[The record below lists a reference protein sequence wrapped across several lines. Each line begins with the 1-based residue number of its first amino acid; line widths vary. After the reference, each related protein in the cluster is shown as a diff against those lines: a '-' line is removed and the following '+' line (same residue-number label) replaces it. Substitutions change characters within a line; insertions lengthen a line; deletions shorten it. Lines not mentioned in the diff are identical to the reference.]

1 MSESHRYAANEF
13 SYILQRQESDV
24 STTEG
29 YPFNDFNNLMKND
42 QQQTQQ
48 HQYYS
53 NQQQLEQQQQQQP
66 TSQQYTHHD
75 GLRDESSG
83 AGGGGGGGGHPQ
95 QMPLDTTLGETL
107 SSLPQASFNYINSIV
122 GSGVIGIP
130 YAFHRAGFG
139 LGLMLL
145 ILVAYITDYS
155 LILMVKCGHICGRF
169 SYPGIMEAAYGKYG
183 YYLLSLLQFMYPFLA
198 MISYNVVV
206 GDTLSKV
213 LVRLIPSWG
222 SSMGAVRLGVVFF
235 VTVGIVVP
243 LCLYKNVSRLARASF
258 ISLACV
264 VFILFAV
271 IIKLIS
277 GDYKITDT
285 AESWKFANSDVIP
298 ATGIMVFAFM
308 CHHNTFLV
316 YQSMRNATMERWEKV
331 THISIGFAWTVA
343 ALFGIA
349 GYSTFRALSQG
360 DLLEN
365 YCWNDDLMNFA
376 RVLFSISIL
385 LTFPIECFVSREI
398 VRHMV
403 HRFVLKEP
411 ISELTDEKDPKQEKG
426 AEVDEY
432 SRNITLAIV
441 FSAFV
446 ISPMT
451 ECLGS
456 VLELNGLLAAIP
468 LAYILPG
475 LAYIQMDPNP
485 LLSREKLPALGLVV
499 FGALVT
505 ILGAAVLLPS
515 IDEDCRADIVMDYCK
530 NSNVRDNATLTT

>member
-1 MSESHRYAANEF
+1 MSDSRRNTATEF
-13 SYILQRQESDV
+13 SYILQRQGSDV
-24 STTEG
+24 SGGETHA
-29 YPFNDFNNLMKND
+29 FDDINNLMEAKHPTIR
-42 QQQTQQ
+42 QQRPNSDAEGQ
-48 HQYYS
+48 H
-53 NQQQLEQQQQQQP
+53 N
-66 TSQQYTHHD
+66 
-75 GLRDESSG
+75 ESS
-83 AGGGGGGGGHPQ
+83 
-95 QMPLDTTLGETL
+95 TTLGGDAL

-130 YAFHRAGFG
+130 YALHRAGFV
-139 LGLMLL
+139 LGLILL
-145 ILVAYITDYS
+145 ILIAYITDYS
-155 LILMVKCGHICGRF
+155 LILMVRCGHICGRF
-169 SYPGIMEAAYGKYG
+169 SYPGIMEAAY
-183 YYLLSLLQFMYPFLA
+183 A

-213 LVRLIPSWG
+213 LVRFFPSWG
-222 SSMGAVRLGVVFF
+222 TSMRAVRLGVVFF
-235 VTVGIVVP
+235 VTIGVVVP

-271 IIKLIS
+271 IVKLLS
-277 GDYKITDT
+277 GDYTVADS
-285 AESWKFANSDVIP
+285 AESWRFANIDLIP

-316 YQSMRNATMERWEKV
+316 YQSMRNATLERWEKV
-331 THISIGFAWTVA
+331 THISIGFALAVA

-365 YCWNDDLMNFA
+365 YCWNDDLMNFS

-398 VRHMV
+398 VRAFV

-411 ISELTDEKDPKQEKG
+411 ISELTLDKDPNLEKG
-426 AEVDEY
+426 ADIDEY
-432 SRNITLAIV
+432 GKTITLAIV
-441 FSAFV
+441 FSAFI
-446 ISPMT
+446 ISPLT
-451 ECLGS
+451 DCLGS

-475 LAYIQMDPNP
+475 LAYIQMESHS
-485 LLSREKLPALGLVV
+485 LFSREKLPALGLVV
-499 FGALVT
+499 FGTIVT
-505 ILGAAVLLPS
+505 IMGVAVLLPGLMG
-515 IDEDCRADIVMDYCK
+515 DCRADVVMDYCK
-530 NSNVRDNATLTT
+530 QEFTENGKTNSSTGHK

>member
-53 NQQQLEQQQQQQP
+53 NQQQQLEQQP
-66 TSQQYTHHD
+66 TSQQYNHHD
-75 GLRDESSG
+75 GGLRDGNSSG
-83 AGGGGGGGGHPQ
+83 VGGGGGHPQ
-95 QMPLDTTLGETL
+95 QMPLDSTLGETL

-139 LGLMLL
+139 LGLLLL

-222 SSMGAVRLGVVFF
+222 TSMGAVRLGVVFF

-264 VFILFAV
+264 VFILLAV
-271 IIKLIS
+271 IINLIS

-365 YCWNDDLMNFA
+365 YCWNDDLMNFS

-456 VLELNGLLAAIP
+456 VLELNGLMAAIP

-505 ILGAAVLLPS
+505 ILGAVVLLPS

-530 NSNVRDNATLTT
+530 SSNIRDNNTLTT

>member
-1 MSESHRYAANEF
+1 QDAKMNDSRRNTATEF
-13 SYILQRQESDV
+13 SYILQRQGSDV
-24 STTEG
+24 SVAEA
-29 YPFNDFNNLMKND
+29 YAFDDFNNLMKNNHQTH
-42 QQQTQQ
+42 QQQGQQQQQ
-48 HQYYS
+48 HPS
-53 NQQQLEQQQQQQP
+53 QQPQQQQQQQQQQHHHHP
-66 TSQQYTHHD
+66 SQQQ
-75 GLRDESSG
+75 
-83 AGGGGGGGGHPQ
+83 PQ
-95 QMPLDTTLGETL
+95 QDAGLGDTL

-130 YAFHRAGFG
+130 YALHRAGFG
-139 LGLMLL
+139 LGLALL

-155 LILMVKCGHICGRF
+155 LILMVRCGHICGRF

-213 LVRLIPSWG
+213 LVRFFPSWG
-222 SSMGAVRLGVVFF
+222 GSMGAVRLGVVFF
-235 VTVGIVVP
+235 VNVGVVMP

-258 ISLACV
+258 VSLACV

-271 IIKLIS
+271 IIKLMS
-277 GDYKITDT
+277 GDYKVTDT
-285 AESWKFANSDVIP
+285 AESWRFANSDLIP

-316 YQSMRNATMERWEKV
+316 YQSMREATMERWEKV

-365 YCWNDDLMNFA
+365 YCWDDDLMNFS
-376 RVLFSISIL
+376 RVLFSVSIL

-398 VRHMV
+398 VRALV

-411 ISELTDEKDPKQEKG
+411 ISEFTQDKDPSLEKG
-426 AEVDEY
+426 AEIDEY
-432 SRNITLAIV
+432 SKAITMAIV

-451 ECLGS
+451 DCLGS

-475 LAYIQMDPNP
+475 LAYIQMEPHA

-505 ILGAAVLLPS
+505 ILGAAVLLPGLMGG
-515 IDEDCRADIVMDYCK
+515 DCRADIVMGYC
-530 NSNVRDNATLTT
+530 RQEFQNATATA

>member
-1 MSESHRYAANEF
+1 QVSKMNDSRRNTATEF
-13 SYILQRQESDV
+13 SYILQRQGSDV
-24 STTEG
+24 SVAEA
-29 YPFNDFNNLMKND
+29 YAFDDFNNLMKNNHQTH
-42 QQQTQQ
+42 QQQGQPQQ
-48 HQYYS
+48 HQHPH
-53 NQQQLEQQQQQQP
+53 QQQQQQQQQQQP
-66 TSQQYTHHD
+66 QQ
-75 GLRDESSG
+75 
-83 AGGGGGGGGHPQ
+83 Q
-95 QMPLDTTLGETL
+95 QPHQQDAVLGEAL

-130 YAFHRAGFG
+130 YALHRAGFG
-139 LGLMLL
+139 LGLALL

-155 LILMVKCGHICGRF
+155 LILMVRCGHICGRF

-213 LVRLIPSWG
+213 LVRFFPSWG
-222 SSMGAVRLGVVFF
+222 GSMGAVRLGVVFF
-235 VTVGIVVP
+235 VNVGVVMP

-271 IIKLIS
+271 IIKLMS
-277 GDYKITDT
+277 GDYKVTDT
-285 AESWKFANSDVIP
+285 AESWRFANSDLIP

-316 YQSMRNATMERWEKV
+316 YQSMREATMERWEKV

-365 YCWNDDLMNFA
+365 YCWDDDLMNFS

-398 VRHMV
+398 VRALV

-411 ISELTDEKDPKQEKG
+411 ISEFTQDKDPSLEKG
-426 AEVDEY
+426 AEIDEY
-432 SRNITLAIV
+432 SKAITMAIV
-441 FSAFV
+441 FSAFI

-451 ECLGS
+451 DCLGS

-475 LAYIQMDPNP
+475 LAYIQMEPHA

-505 ILGAAVLLPS
+505 ILGAAVLLPGLMGG
-515 IDEDCRADIVMDYCK
+515 DCRADIVMGYC
-530 NSNVRDNATLTT
+530 RQEFQNATASN